1 MIVSNYK
8 HYEELPLFLN
18 AKTVAK
24 VLGVSIST
32 PYELSPEPG
41 FPTLRVASR
50 MVIPKEKFIKWVE
63 LQSGGDAT

>member
-18 AKTVAK
+18 AKTVAQ
-24 VLGVSIST
+24 
-32 PYELSPEPG
+32 
-41 FPTLRVASR
+41 
-50 MVIPKEKFIKWVE
+50 EKFIQWVE